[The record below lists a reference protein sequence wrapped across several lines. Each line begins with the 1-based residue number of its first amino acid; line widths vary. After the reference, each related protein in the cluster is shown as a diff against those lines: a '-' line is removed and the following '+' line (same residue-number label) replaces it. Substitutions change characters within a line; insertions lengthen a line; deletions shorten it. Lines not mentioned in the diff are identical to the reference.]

1 MVDSTTNLLM
11 ELKEYEHSSTWFKDH
26 SLVFTDRAHLRSKH
40 IIVMEE
46 EITVF
51 LRKVSRLY
59 LQSLIDPVNV
69 RMESN
74 GLNGCF

>member
-11 ELKEYEHSSTWFKDH
+11 ELKENEHSSTWFKDH
-26 SLVFTDRAHLRSKH
+26 SLVFTDRAQLGSKH

-59 LQSLIDPVNV
+59 LQSLIDHVNV